1 MIYSGMIDDDV
12 SELRSERN
20 SKKKKKKWGTIGQKI
35 VSVPVSNLYRLI
47 PHYRSFV
54 ESFISNILFTED
66 NIIWKSGSMRK
77 AAIIY
82 FRSL

>member
-35 VSVPVSNLYRLI
+35 VSVPVSNLYRKSDGF
-47 PHYRSFV
+47 YGFSNGDRS
-54 ESFISNILFTED
+54 EE
-66 NIIWKSGSMRK
+66 K
-77 AAIIY
+77 ADP
-82 FRSL
+82 R